1 MTGTPEDPQD
11 RLLRR
16 FGPDAKPTP
25 PAAKN
30 FSYHQEI
37 GVMSRFRNTQEVR
50 TAIVGDKGPEH
61 VAIETWDSKEGP
73 PLSLKFHLLIAG
85 QQLVGVMDGLLAA
98 EAKEAVLA
106 ATPMDEQPEMPILV
120 AEVPG
125 CMGSVSIFL
134 DRYNGRLRV
143 KLSRAVPGRS
153 SFGEWLILG
162 LEDIHTIGSL
172 LFKAYEAIPTS
183 PAAAPSAP
191 VPEMDVP
198 F

>member
-106 ATPMDEQPEMPILV
+106 ATPMDEQPEMPIL
-120 AEVPG
+120 
-125 CMGSVSIFL
+125 
-134 DRYNGRLRV
+134 RV